1 MTLKIE
7 PFNRL
12 YFYHFNCSPNIEQYE
27 KIVTWERNEKIMVT
41 DGEGIE
47 TDYHFA
53 CRSSCDVPHLIQ
65 QRHYLWNDYIDIC
78 CGDKMQE
85 MLKETNFQNL
95 NLQTIWTQITS
106 GKTWHG
112 PHDHGAGNDGTN
124 WSFVY
129 FVDVDKESGHEG
141 TMFSNPADSGD
152 CFQAEPKAGNMYLW
166 PSNILHYQP
175 PSFCEKPRKIISGNI
190 TLS

>member
-7 PFNRL
+7 PFKRL

-41 DGEGIE
+41 DGEGIA

-85 MLKETNFQNL
+85 MLKLPEMIKLRTEAGVDL
-95 NLQTIWTQITS
+95 DTQKFILLE
-106 GKTWHG
+106 G
-112 PHDHGAGNDGTN
+112 GN
-124 WSFVY
+124 
-129 FVDVDKESGHEG
+129 
-141 TMFSNPADSGD
+141 
-152 CFQAEPKAGNMYLW
+152 
-166 PSNILHYQP
+166 
-175 PSFCEKPRKIISGNI
+175 
-190 TLS
+190 